1 MKRFI
6 RNPFEHLI
14 KTLPIFWWPLL
25 LFSFVMMYPVFED
38 CLERLLNLPMIYHRR
53 LLSSLYAVVLITVFF
68 PHTVY
73 DLLMLGVDLVLFL
86 CQWFFYLYLGVY
98 KWITQFGIQIGGF
111 GELQPKEIPIF
122 PIYSI
127 VRCNMSI
134 FWDKV
139 RIRIVVSIDPDT
151 FVAFFRKLRPFLVW
165 FKLLIQKFEPIA
177 GYLNAI
183 LIPTFW
189 RVCIYLWG
197 GWKLFRKYIWP
208 RDFRVLINRILFFQF
223 LNQTLVPICRA
234 LWDMVKYWKREIIE
248 SRVLNRIWKK
258 IREFLFW

>member
-1 MKRFI
+1 MRRFGK
-6 RNPFEHLI
+6 NPFEHLI

-25 LFSFVMMYPVFED
+25 LFSFVMMYPVLED

-53 LLSSLYAVVLITVFF
+53 LVSSLYAVVVITVFF

-86 CQWFFYLYLGVY
+86 SQWVFYLSLGVY
-98 KWITQFGIQIGGF
+98 KRLTQFGIQILLF
-111 GELQPKEIPIF
+111 GELQPKEIT
-122 PIYSI
+122 IYSI
-127 VRCNMSI
+127 VRCNISI

-165 FKLLIQKFEPIA
+165 FKLLINKLEPIA
-177 GYLNAI
+177 GY
-183 LIPTFW
+183 F
-189 RVCIYLWG
+189 G

-223 LNQTLVPICRA
+223 LNQTLVPICGA

>member
-1 MKRFI
+1 MRDI
-6 RNPFEHLI
+6 HNPFKHLI
-14 KTLPIFWWPLL
+14 ETLPIIWWPVVV
-25 LFSFVMMYPVFED
+25 FSFILMYTLLED

-53 LLSSLYAVVLITVFF
+53 LLGSLYAVVVITICF
-68 PHTVY
+68 PQTVY

-86 CQWFFYLYLGVY
+86 SQWVFYLSLGVY
-98 KWITQFGIQIGGF
+98 KRLTQFGIQILLF
-111 GELQPKEIPIF
+111 GELQPKEIT
-122 PIYSI
+122 IYSI
-127 VRCNMSI
+127 VRCNISI

-165 FKLLIQKFEPIA
+165 FKLLINKLEPIA

-223 LNQTLVPICRA
+223 LNQTLVPICGA

>member
-1 MKRFI
+1 MRRFGK
-6 RNPFEHLI
+6 NPFEHLPHI
-14 KTLPIFWWPLL
+14 IWWPIVVLL
-25 LFSFVMMYPVFED
+25 IMLIYSLLED
-38 CLERLLNLPMIYHRR
+38 YLERYLNLPMIYHRR
-53 LLSSLYAVVLITVFF
+53 LVSSLYAIVVITVFF

-86 CQWFFYLYLGVY
+86 AQWVFYLSLGVY
-98 KWITQFGIQIGGF
+98 KWITQFGIQILLF
-111 GELQPKEIPIF
+111 GELQPKEIT
-122 PIYSI
+122 IYSI
-127 VRCNMSI
+127 VRCNISI

-165 FKLLIQKFEPIA
+165 FKLLINKLEPIA

-223 LNQTLVPICRA
+223 LNQTLVPICGA